1 MARAAVRWI
10 FDALPPS
17 GARRGGD
24 PSEHAFRHDLA
35 TLVREVVQ
43 NANDQAVGWPAVR
56 FELIALRDERLAGFQ
71 RAIGW
76 DTLRPHL
83 EGAARTKGGA
93 ALGEFLAL
101 LAETNELLLLR
112 VEDRNT
118 EGLTGAESEG
128 ESHFRALCKDTLY
141 SHKTSEA
148 AGGSYGLGKSVL
160 WTFSG
165 LSIVIFNSVLLAHLG
180 DQRSPRL
187 IGRAELPSHQAAAG
201 GRRRWFTG
209 SGWLGREVRLGAGGA
224 RRAESVWGEGA
235 AALARA
241 AHLAREDRHGTSIL
255 IVGFRDPT
263 SEQRDEIPR
272 LVDRIRGAAVQYFW
286 PAMVMDTR
294 HLRISVGQEQTAEKS
309 LVEPDRSVA
318 PFVECYR
325 KRHDTS
331 AALERV
337 GDIVSRTLSVEL
349 PRPRAGGKP
358 TTAQV
363 DLVVRLAAEGR
374 REALRNHV
382 ALFRGPGMV
391 VRYWDRSS
399 LTIGMRPFHA
409 IVVCGLA
416 RNPRHPT
423 AEDEQLERFLRAAEP
438 PGHDDWL
445 ATARLKQTYQRGYAK
460 ALKTLKDRVSAELRK
475 LLVSQPTQ
483 GERGPE
489 RLQRRFPI
497 GSRGGRPTEP
507 SPFRFSGL
515 SAQFADGCWQVR
527 GQIEPVERGTPW
539 HARLTLAE
547 LGDDGR
553 PSEPV
558 AIAALQL
565 GGPAGA
571 SGRDDSAGGSGGT
584 GSGGTGSGGMGSNGG
599 DGGDGQPAAE
609 VQLSEG
615 AAILRAPAS
624 TGTLSFRA
632 TSAPLSDFQ
641 LFPGELGVEISS
653 ELDPEAEAG

>member
-1 MARAAVRWI
+1 MSRATVRWI

-56 FELIALRDERLAGFQ
+56 FELIALRDERLAAFQ
-71 RAIGW
+71 QAIAW
-76 DTLRPHL
+76 DTLVPHL

-93 ALGEFLAL
+93 ALGEFLAQL
-101 LAETNELLLLR
+101 GTTRELLLLR

-118 EGLTGAESEG
+118 EGLTGAESDG

-165 LSIVIFNSVLLAHLG
+165 LSIVLFNSVLLAHLG
-180 DQRSPRL
+180 DQQSPRL
-187 IGRAELPSHQAAAG
+187 IGRAELPSHEAAAG
-201 GRRRWFTG
+201 KGRRWFTG
-209 SGWLGREVRLGAGGA
+209 SGWLGREVRVKAGGA
-224 RRAESVWGEGA
+224 RRAESLWGEGA
-235 AALARA
+235 GELATA
-241 AHLAREDRHGTSIL
+241 AHLAREDRHGTTIL

-263 SEQRDEIPR
+263 SEQLDEIPR
-272 LVDRIRGAAVQYFW
+272 LVDRIHDAAVQYFW

-294 HLRISVGQEQTAEKS
+294 HLRISVGHEQGAEKS
-309 LVEPDRSVA
+309 IVEPERSVA

-325 KRHDTS
+325 QRHEPS

-337 GDIVSRTLSVEL
+337 GDIVTRTISLEL
-349 PRPRAGGKP
+349 PRPRAGGGAS
-358 TTAQV
+358 TAQV

-374 REALRNHV
+374 RDALRNHV

-409 IVVCGLA
+409 ILVCGLA

-497 GSRGGRPTEP
+497 GSRGGRSAEP

-515 SAQFADGCWQVR
+515 SAQYADGRWQVL
-527 GQIEPVERGTPW
+527 GQIEPIERGNPW

-553 PSEPV
+553 PIEPV
-558 AIAALQL
+558 AIAALEL
-565 GGPAGA
+565 DNVASPDEGA
-571 SGRDDSAGGSGGT
+571 SDEGGAGEPGAGG
-584 GSGGTGSGGMGSNGG
+584 N
-599 DGGDGQPAAE
+599 GQPPPE
-609 VQLSEG
+609 VQLSDG
-615 AAILRAPAS
+615 AAILHAPA
-624 TGTLSFRA
+624 TTRCLSFRA
-632 TSAPLSDFQ
+632 ISVPLANAL
-641 LFPGELGVEISS
+641 LFPGELGVEIAS
-653 ELDPEAEAG
+653 ELGPEVKAG